1 VIEVSLTSAG
11 DTAQN
16 SSTAGTA
23 PLASPFLALGL
34 SDVLLRAVHA
44 AGYSEPTPIQAQAI
58 PPALEGRDVLGC
70 ARTGTGKT
78 AAFVLPTLARWLA
91 WRADSAASTKPA
103 PRIIH
108 TLVLA
113 PTRELAAQIGES
125 IATYGKHTGVRHV
138 VIFGGVSQNRQTDEL
153 RKGVDIVV
161 ATPGRLCDLIDQ
173 RLVRL
178 GEIHTLV
185 LDEFDRMLDQGFLP
199 AIKRVLKEL
208 PVQRQTLLFSATM
221 PEALE
226 SIVKRIVRDP
236 VRVTVSKTSSTP
248 DQIEQAVS
256 FVEQPDKRVMLEHLL
271 RRGGIARAVVFTRT
285 KHGANRVA
293 EYLTRAGID
302 AEAIHGNKS
311 QNARERALSRFK
323 SGELHVLVATDLA
336 SRGID
341 IDDISHVI
349 NYDIPVDPESYV
361 HRIGRT
367 ARAGRS
373 GSAITFCTREDRPT
387 LSRIERLIGQS
398 LRVIEPPPR
407 EARSSTGSAHVPAP
421 RQERNG
427 GAQLAPRPQQ
437 QPREQAQHGTENILG
452 DTQGHDQRNG
462 GQRTGGGSG
471 SSVRR
476 SSFGSRGGGRPP
488 RFGR

>member
-1 VIEVSLTSAG
+1 VIDASLMSAG
-11 DTAQN
+11 ETAQN
-16 SSTAGTA
+16 PSSGTTA
-23 PLASPFLALGL
+23 LASPFQALGL

-91 WRADSAASTKPA
+91 FRADAAAAKTQA
-103 PRIIH
+103 PRFIH

-113 PTRELAAQIGES
+113 PTRELAAQIGDS

-208 PVQRQTLLFSATM
+208 PTQRQTLLFSATM
-221 PEALE
+221 PDSLE

-236 VRVTVSKTSSTP
+236 VRITVSKTSSTP
-248 DQIEQAVS
+248 DQIEQNVC
-256 FVEQPDKRVMLEHLL
+256 FIEQPEKRYMLEHLL

-293 EYLTRAGID
+293 EHLQKSGID

-311 QNARERALSRFK
+311 QNARERALGRFK
-323 SGELHVLVATDLA
+323 TGDLHVLVATDLA

-373 GSAITFCTREDRPT
+373 GSAITFVTREDRPT
-387 LSRIERLIGQS
+387 LSRIERLTGQS
-398 LRVIEPPPR
+398 CAVIDAPPR
-407 EARSSTGSAHVPAP
+407 DARSIASAHVPAP
-421 RQERNG
+421 RTERS
-427 GAQLAPRPQQ
+427 PQQ
-437 QPREQAQHGTENILG
+437 SRSAEQPRGQQQRSDEPRS
-452 DTQGHDQRNG
+452 QGQSSN
-462 GQRTGGGSG
+462 GQRSP
-471 SSVRR
+471 SAPR
-476 SSFGSRGGGRPP
+476 SSFARGNRPP

>member
-1 VIEVSLTSAG
+1 M
-11 DTAQN
+11 
-16 SSTAGTA
+16 
-23 PLASPFLALGL
+23 
-34 SDVLLRAVHA
+34 
-44 AGYSEPTPIQAQAI
+44 
-58 PPALEGRDVLGC
+58 LGC

-91 WRADSAASTKPA
+91 WRADPASKTQT
-103 PRIIH
+103 RTIH

-125 IATYGKHTGVRHV
+125 IATYGKHTSVRHV

-178 GEIHTLV
+178 GDIHTLV

-236 VRVTVSKTSSTP
+236 VRISVSKTSSTP
-248 DQIEQAVS
+248 TQIEQRVS
-256 FVEQPDKRVMLEHLL
+256 FVEQPEKRYVLEHLL

-293 EYLTRAGID
+293 EYLQRAGID
-302 AEAIHGNKS
+302 AEAIP
-311 QNARERALSRFK
+311 ATSRQRRFFF
-323 SGELHVLVATDLA
+323 SDTAPRSTRFGRDDLA
-336 SRGID
+336 SAASTSTTRARF
-341 IDDISHVI
+341 H
-349 NYDIPVDPESYV
+349 YDIRLIPRDTCTASVAPRARAV
-361 HRIGRT
+361 RIGDQVV
-367 ARAGRS
+367 
-373 GSAITFCTREDRPT
+373 TREDRPT
-387 LSRIERLIGQS
+387 SAASSAVRPVAA
-398 LRVIEPPPR
+398 VIDAPPR
-407 EARSSTGSAHVPAP
+407 VRAVTAHPCERTDALRATRRAP
-421 RQERNG
+421 RK
-427 GAQLAPRPQQ
+427 LK
-437 QPREQAQHGTENILG
+437 
-452 DTQGHDQRNG
+452 
-462 GQRTGGGSG
+462 
-471 SSVRR
+471 RR
-476 SSFGSRGGGRPP
+476 A
-488 RFGR
+488 

>member
-1 VIEVSLTSAG
+1 MEGSLMPAGEV
-11 DTAQN
+11 AQG
-16 SSTAGTA
+16 SSSG
-23 PLASPFLALGL
+23 PSSIASPFQQLGL
-34 SDVLLRAVHA
+34 SDVLLRAIHA

-91 WRADSAASTKPA
+91 FQADAGRTGSAPPGRT
-103 PRIIH
+103 IH

-125 IATYGKHTGVRHV
+125 IAIYGKHTGVRYS
-138 VIFGGVSQNRQTDEL
+138 VIFGGVSQNRQTDEI

-173 RLVRL
+173 RLIKL
-178 GEIHTLV
+178 GQIHTLV

-221 PEALE
+221 PEQLE
-226 SIVKRIVRDP
+226 STVKRIVRDP
-236 VRVTVSKTSSTP
+236 VRVSVSKTSSTP
-248 DQIEQAVS
+248 AQIEQAVC
-256 FVEQPDKRVMLEHLL
+256 FIEQPEKRYMLEHLL

-293 EYLTRAGID
+293 EHLQRAGID

-311 QNARERALSRFK
+311 QNARERALGRFRT
-323 SGELHVLVATDLA
+323 GDLHVLVATDLA

-387 LSRIERLIGQS
+387 LTRIERLTGQP
-398 LRVIEPPPR
+398 LAVIEAPRR
-407 EARSSTGSAHVPAP
+407 EATAASPHVPAP
-421 RQERNG
+421 RIERGPMAARPAAAHERRDEGERRTG
-427 GAQLAPRPQQ
+427 GPR
-437 QPREQAQHGTENILG
+437 RDDAGTPAA
-452 DTQGHDQRNG
+452 G
-462 GQRTGGGSG
+462 GQRGGS
-471 SSVRR
+471 RR
-476 SSFGSRGGGRPP
+476 SFGSRNARPP

>member
-1 VIEVSLTSAG
+1 LVIEVSLMSASETVQNPSSG
-11 DTAQN
+11 ATA
-16 SSTAGTA
+16 
-23 PLASPFLALGL
+23 LASPFQALGL

-91 WRADSAASTKPA
+91 FRATAGKTPA
-103 PRIIH
+103 PRFIH

-113 PTRELAAQIGES
+113 PTRELAAQIGDS
-125 IATYGKHTGVRHV
+125 IATYGKLTGVRHV

-208 PVQRQTLLFSATM
+208 PTQRQTLLFSATM
-221 PEALE
+221 PESLE

-248 DQIEQAVS
+248 DQIEQNVC
-256 FVEQPDKRVMLEHLL
+256 FLEQPDKRHMLEHLL

-293 EYLTRAGID
+293 EHLQKSGID

-311 QNARERALSRFK
+311 QNARERALGRFK
-323 SGELHVLVATDLA
+323 TGDLHVLVATDLA

-373 GSAITFCTREDRPT
+373 GSAITFVTREDRPT
-387 LSRIERLIGQS
+387 LTRIERLIGQG
-398 LRVIEPPPR
+398 LTVIESPSR
-407 EARSSTGSAHVPAP
+407 ADRSTASAHVPAP
-421 RQERNG
+421 RIERG
-427 GAQLAPRPQQ
+427 PTAQRPPQQ
-437 QPREQAQHGTENILG
+437 AQRGDEPLLRQQAQQPQRSG
-452 DTQGHDQRNG
+452 DGN
-462 GQRTGGGSG
+462 G
-471 SSVRR
+471 SSPRR
-476 SSFGSRGGGRPP
+476 NSFARGNRPP

>member
-1 VIEVSLTSAG
+1 MIETSLMSAT
-11 DTAQN
+11 DTAHPG
-16 SSTAGTA
+16 SGTA
-23 PLASPFLALGL
+23 PLASPFQALGL
-34 SDVLLRAVHA
+34 SDVLLRAVHG

-91 WRADSAASTKPA
+91 WRADLAARKTTG
-103 PRIIH
+103 PRTIH

-125 IATYGKHTGVRHV
+125 IATYGKHTDVRYC

-153 RKGVDIVV
+153 RRGVDIVV

-178 GEIHTLV
+178 SDIHTLV

-208 PVQRQTLLFSATM
+208 PVQRQTLLFSATI
-221 PEALE
+221 PEPLE
-226 SIVKRIVRDP
+226 SIVKKIVRDP

-248 DQIEQAVS
+248 DQIEQGVC
-256 FVEQPDKRVMLEHLL
+256 FIEQPDKRHMLEHLL

-293 EYLTRAGID
+293 EHLQRAGID

-311 QNARERALSRFK
+311 QNARERALGRFRT
-323 SGELHVLVATDLA
+323 GDLHVLVATDLA

-387 LSRIERLIGQS
+387 LTRIERLTGQP
-398 LRVIEPPPR
+398 LKVVEAPRR
-407 EARSSTGSAHVPAP
+407 EAGVTAGSAHVPAP
-421 RQERNG
+421 RIERGPMGQATERRTEPERRQDAERRNDAG
-427 GAQLAPRPQQ
+427 GAAPR
-437 QPREQAQHGTENILG
+437 G
-452 DTQGHDQRNG
+452 D
-462 GQRTGGGSG
+462 GQRSG
-471 SSVRR
+471 SRR
-476 SSFGSRGGGRPP
+476 SSFAARGGRPP

>member
-1 VIEVSLTSAG
+1 VNEVSLMSVTDSAHPSAG
-11 DTAQN
+11 QAT
-16 SSTAGTA
+16 
-23 PLASPFLALGL
+23 LASPFKALGL
-34 SDVLLRAVHA
+34 SDVLLRAVHG

-91 WRADSAASTKPA
+91 FQADAGRPA
-103 PRIIH
+103 PNARKIH

-125 IATYGKHTGVRHV
+125 ISTYGKQTGVRHC

-221 PEALE
+221 PPELE

-236 VRVTVSKTSSTP
+236 VRVMVSKTSSTP
-248 DQIEQAVS
+248 DQIEQAVC
-256 FVEQPDKRVMLEHLL
+256 FIEQPEKRYMLEHLL

-293 EYLTRAGID
+293 EHLTRAGID

-311 QNARERALSRFK
+311 QNARERALGRFRT
-323 SGELHVLVATDLA
+323 GDLHVLVATDLA

-387 LSRIERLIGQS
+387 LTRIERLTGQPIA
-398 LRVIEPPPR
+398 VIEAPRR
-407 EARSSTGSAHVPAP
+407 EASAGSVHVPAP
-421 RQERNG
+421 RTERGPEAQQHAAPAQERG
-427 GAQLAPRPQQ
+427 GDAGRRNPPPR
-437 QPREQAQHGTENILG
+437 N
-452 DTQGHDQRNG
+452 
-462 GQRTGGGSG
+462 
-471 SSVRR
+471 
-476 SSFGSRGGGRPP
+476 FGSRSPRPP

>member
-1 VIEVSLTSAG
+1 VIDVSLMSAG

-16 SSTAGTA
+16 PSTSGTA

-91 WRADSAASTKPA
+91 WRADAAASTKPA

-248 DQIEQAVS
+248 DQIEQAVC
-256 FVEQPDKRVMLEHLL
+256 FLEQPEKRVMLEHLL

-293 EYLTRAGID
+293 EYLNRAGID

-323 SGELHVLVATDLA
+323 TGDLHVLVATDLA

-387 LSRIERLIGQS
+387 LTRIERLTGQS
-398 LRVIEPPPR
+398 IAVLQPPPR
-407 EARSSTGSAHVPAP
+407 DERSSTGSAHVPAP
-421 RQERNG
+421 RVEQRAL
-427 GAQLAPRPQQ
+427 AQRPNP
-437 QPREQAQHGTENILG
+437 PREQAPRGTENILG
-452 DTQGHDQRNG
+452 DSNGQGQRNG
-462 GQRTGGGSG
+462 GNAGGNA
-471 SSVRR
+471 SSTRR
-476 SSFGSRGGGRPP
+476 GGFNSRGGRPP
-488 RFGR
+488 RFR